1 MQLFIQLHQT
11 QSWWIPLPRYQ
22 LLLPVWDMVC
32 SSHMAISF
40 FVFACDRCFPWF
52 MSGRQT
58 DLIWSDLHAPKIVYF
73 LALLV
78 HKLYNI
84 HIEVTCTCSSHKS
97 YSEVG
102 TSFFYWILHLPA
114 GLLLKVPVLWDWF
127 NPRWFTH
134 HSNCTIHACIPF
146 LKLVFKINIYNN
158 SSRK

>member
-1 MQLFIQLHQT
+1 MDPTSTLSVASSSL
-11 QSWWIPLPRYQ
+11 RYGLQ
-22 LLLPVWDMVC
+22 
-32 SSHMAISF
+32 
-40 FVFACDRCFPWF
+40 FAHGNIFLCLRLWSMFSLVYVRTADW
-52 MSGRQT
+52 S

>member
-58 DLIWSDLHAPKIVYF
+58 DLIWSDLIFTPQKLCIFLHFLFINYTIYISKSRALVLHINHTRKSEPLFSIEYYTCQLAYYWKSRFFGIGLTHAD
-73 LALLV
+73 LL
-78 HKLYNI
+78 I
-84 HIEVTCTCSSHKS
+84 TPT
-97 YSEVG
+97 
-102 TSFFYWILHLPA
+102 
-114 GLLLKVPVLWDWF
+114 VLF
-127 NPRWFTH
+127 MHVSLF
-134 HSNCTIHACIPF
+134 
-146 LKLVFKINIYNN
+146 
-158 SSRK
+158 